1 VLLNKTNIMK
11 TKITILGLAILMI
24 SCNTNESKMKSG
36 IKDYF
41 KKNAKDPGSYEFVEL
56 KITDTITVGEIAQKF
71 FTDNE
76 EEIKKQNDDIEFQ
89 KKLIKDFPSL
99 PSDEQK
105 TKIKS
110 NEEFIVELK
119 NDMDKVKP
127 FINNKEVALYNVEH
141 SYRLKNGFGAL
152 DLYKHFFAFDKEFKL
167 IDMAKEETDLS
178 HINKYYCWKNYFD
191 KK

>member
-1 VLLNKTNIMK
+1 MK
-11 TKITILGLAILMI
+11 TITTILGLSILII

-36 IKDYF
+36 INDYF
-41 KKNAKDPGSYEFVEL
+41 KKNAKDPSSYEFVEL

-76 EEIKKQNDDIEFQ
+76 EEIKTQNADIELQ
-89 KKLIKDFPSL
+89 KQLIKDFPSL

-105 TKIKS
+105 SKIKS

-152 DLYKHFFAFDKEFKL
+152 GLYKHFFAFDKEFKL

-178 HINKYYCWKNYFD
+178 HINKRYCWQNYFE